1 MGKKNIQPNSSQPVF
16 RSLVARPALEE
27 LREENLTEGN
37 QGHGPSITTGGPGP
51 STWCWLRWKRE
62 PRRMFLRRRRR
73 VRTLAYHITQ
83 ENVKNPFPLAS
94 AVCLLQQI
102 DLLPLLLL
110 AFRLVTWHGGKSKE
124 VDDFFVFW
132 DDRFSKLRVIPPKSL
147 LPQWDFLGVFCF
159 GLYLLQ
165 NPLYFWAHPS
175 IV

>member
-1 MGKKNIQPNSSQPVF
+1 MVD
-16 RSLVARPALEE
+16 
-27 LREENLTEGN
+27 
-37 QGHGPSITTGGPGP
+37 
-51 STWCWLRWKRE
+51 
-62 PRRMFLRRRRR
+62 FLRRRRR

-110 AFRLVTWHGGKSKE
+110 AFRLPGTGESQRKSMIFLSFE
-124 VDDFFVFW
+124 TIAFP
-132 DDRFSKLRVIPPKSL
+132 SLRVIPPKSL
-147 LPQWDFLGVFCF
+147 LPQWDLLGVFCF

>member
-37 QGHGPSITTGGPGP
+37 QGHGPSKTGGPGP
-51 STWCWLRWKRE
+51 SNTCNNVCVG
-62 PRRMFLRRRRR
+62 MVFLRRRRR

-110 AFRLVTWHGGKSKE
+110 AFRLPGTGESQRKSM
-124 VDDFFVFW
+124 
-132 DDRFSKLRVIPPKSL
+132 I
-147 LPQWDFLGVFCF
+147 FLSFETIAF
-159 GLYLLQ
+159 Q
-165 NPLYFWAHPS
+165 N
-175 IV
+175 

>member
-1 MGKKNIQPNSSQPVF
+1 M
-16 RSLVARPALEE
+16 LL
-27 LREENLTEGN
+27 
-37 QGHGPSITTGGPGP
+37 
-51 STWCWLRWKRE
+51 
-62 PRRMFLRRRRR
+62 FLRRRRR

-110 AFRLVTWHGGKSKE
+110 AFRLPGTGESKKKSIIFLSFE
-124 VDDFFVFW
+124 TIAFP
-132 DDRFSKLRVIPPKSL
+132 SLRVIPPKSL
-147 LPQWDFLGVFCF
+147 LPQWDFLGVFCL

-175 IV
+175 KVLANIVVNCISYLGTFLQSNLPTKL